1 MNLRRA
7 PTRQMSSNRTMPVR
21 KLSKTFS
28 SVAKTNF
35 LGIIDRAMEGYLETK
50 VADLE
55 SGKPIVIEEP
65 VATTKKDKGKKKKDQ
80 PKKPV
85 PSPEKV
91 MVLKE

>member
-1 MNLRRA
+1 
-7 PTRQMSSNRTMPVR
+7 MSSNMTMPVR
-21 KLSKTFS
+21 KLSKTFT

-35 LGIIDRAMEGYLETK
+35 LGIIEKAMEGYLETK

-55 SGKPIVIEEP
+55 SGKPIILEEP
-65 VATTKKDKGKKKKDQ
+65 TTTTKKDKGKKKKDL

-91 MVLKE
+91 IVLKEQPHVRVPK